1 MACRF
6 CLSQRKQKKKET
18 FPSSAPASVEW
29 FSPVHKILM
38 SHRFSLVHN
47 VLMLMLMSRWF
58 SLVHNVLMLMLMLM
72 SRWFSLEH
80 KVINACASVTS
91 ENPP

>member
-1 MACRF
+1 M
-6 CLSQRKQKKKET
+6 
-18 FPSSAPASVEW
+18 FPSASVEW

-58 SLVHNVLMLMLMLM
+58 SLVHNVLMLMLM

-91 ENPP
+91 ENLP